1 MLENITSLEL
11 SVPGEE
17 GQVMED
23 EKPITEDGYLVE
35 KVKNQEEL
43 DLLTKNLQVKEEAL
57 QKLLSTSSDQ
67 HLLPEEDTIEDQS
80 SIRLLEL
87 EYQLQQTQ
95 NERDNA
101 LKQLQ
106 TRIQST
112 EKQLA
117 AKDGQRDTKSKKQ
130 ITEQ

>member
-43 DLLTKNLQVKEEAL
+43 DLLTKNLQAKEEAL

-67 HLLPEEDTIEDQS
+67 HLLPEEDIIEDQS

-106 TRIQST
+106 TRI
-112 EKQLA
+112 
-117 AKDGQRDTKSKKQ
+117 
-130 ITEQ
+130 